1 MHIHVFLVHIFM
13 NTYKRLKI
21 YSGFNNIPLLRKA
34 YAKKKKKIIFFKVPY
49 ILARK
54 INSNE
59 IVKMT

>member
-1 MHIHVFLVHIFM
+1 M

-21 YSGFNNIPLLRKA
+21 YSGFNNIPLLMKA
-34 YAKKKKKIIFFKVPY
+34 YAKKKKKKIFKVPY

>member
-1 MHIHVFLVHIFM
+1 M